1 MKSVSQT
8 KSPRNVVQ
16 SYKVW
21 DVLTKCLGVFH
32 EARTHYMYS
41 VYSFLFVLTSVS
53 DVIVV
58 FFNSETNTTDEAAS
72 SLWDANGRFFYF
84 SNRRR
89 QQMFLSRVLNTQQP
103 VAPT

>member
-1 MKSVSQT
+1 M
-8 KSPRNVVQ
+8 Q

-32 EARTHYMYS
+32 EAWTHYMYS

-58 FFNSETNTTDEAAS
+58 FLTVKQTLLMKLRHHCGTRMVVFFTFQTGV
-72 SLWDANGRFFYF
+72 ANKCF
-84 SNRRR
+84 
-89 QQMFLSRVLNTQQP
+89 
-103 VAPT
+103 